1 MSFAPAG
8 VYVASSLSSWAFVVN
23 AIGMRSGNRTCSASG
38 LRHVW
43 RTACSLGGRVSS
55 SCEICLMSLVG
66 RVIRGIVPSGSLEG
80 YEILSRGR
88 CL

>member
-38 LRHVW
+38 LRHAW
-43 RTACSLGGRVSS
+43 RTACSLGVCVFS
-55 SCEICLMSLVG
+55 SCEIFLVSLVG
-66 RVIRGIVPSGSLEG
+66 RVVRGIVPSSGLEG
-80 YEILSRGR
+80 YEILWRGR